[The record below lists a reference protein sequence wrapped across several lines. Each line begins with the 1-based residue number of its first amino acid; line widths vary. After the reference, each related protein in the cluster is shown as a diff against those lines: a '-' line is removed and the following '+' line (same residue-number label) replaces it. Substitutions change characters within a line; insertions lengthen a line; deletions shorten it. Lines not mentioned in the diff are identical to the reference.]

1 MHDPKTSFV
10 DARGTITNLVVS
22 DESGAIGG
30 VQLIESKAG
39 SVRANHWHRED
50 SHALHVL
57 SGRVVYLEREHGVD
71 DVPKRTVHGPGE
83 TIFTGPNVDHSL
95 LFPVDT
101 VMISV
106 SQFRRG
112 KDPHDA
118 IPLADGTLTD
128 NDTVVG
134 TDISED
140 DINFVA
146 DGEVLG

>member
-22 DESGAIGG
+22 DDAGAIGG
-30 VQLIESKAG
+30 VQLIESKGG

-57 SGRVVYLEREHGVD
+57 SGSVVYLEREHGED
-71 DVPKRTVHGPGE
+71 DTPKRTVFGPGE
-83 TIFTGPNVDHSL
+83 TIFTGPEVDHAL

-101 VMISV
+101 LMISV

-112 KDPHDA
+112 QDPHDA
-118 IPLADGTLTD
+118 VPLEEAMVDEEA
-128 NDTVVG
+128 VFVG
-134 TDISED
+134 
-140 DINFVA
+140 
-146 DGEVLG
+146 DGEVVG